1 MQKVIWVIDD
11 EQAICWALKK
21 GIEQRGYLCKS
32 FPNAE
37 TAIRSLS
44 VATVLDAVLLDMRM
58 PGMDG
63 FEATAAIHRLQP
75 EVPIVMMT
83 AFGDLSSAIQAMDS
97 GIVEYLTKPF
107 DLDVALRTIER
118 AMQSS
123 VQAPAET
130 SSQELYFGSL
140 LGKSPAMQSVYKQ
153 IAVASKGDT
162 SVHVGGPNGIGKEAV
177 ASAIHRHSLRAS
189 NPFLVYVPRAI
200 SPIAL
205 SLELLGSSSNVAKNP
220 IQARSGAL
228 ELAGQGVLFIDEV
241 ADLPLTLQTQLLRVL
256 EKGCYTPVGDSQ
268 IRTCSARVITSTER
282 DLKELVAEGE
292 FLEEL
297 RQRLCVF
304 VIELQ
309 SLQDRREDIVPIA
322 RDWLQRQSQEVQ
334 ASFSSEAEVWLESQ
348 PWPGNIRELR
358 SAVARAL
365 VLARDGQIQVSDL
378 QEAVPSHRSANDV
391 ATSALEHE
399 IERWTVAHLKHLDD
413 QGLRVSSGGQ
423 GDVFGDMYE
432 DFLGAVERPLLES
445 MMQAFKN
452 NRATIAAQLGLHRST
467 LRQKLRRYKID

>member
-21 GIEQRGYLCKS
+21 GIEQRGYVCKS

-37 TAIRSLS
+37 VAIRSLS
-44 VATVLDAVLLDMRM
+44 EATALDAVLLDMRM

-75 EVPIVMMT
+75 KVPIVMMT
-83 AFGDLSSAIQAMDS
+83 AFGDLSSAIQAIDS

-107 DLDVALRTIER
+107 DLGVALRTIER

-123 VQAPAET
+123 VQAPAEKG
-130 SSQELYFGSL
+130 SPELHFGSL
-140 LGKSPAMQSVYKQ
+140 LGRSPAMQNVYKQ
-153 IAVASKGDT
+153 IALAAKGDM
-162 SVHVGGPNGIGKEAV
+162 SVHVDGPSGIGKEAV

-189 NPFLVYVPRAI
+189 NPFLVYVPSAI

-205 SLELLGSSSNVAKNP
+205 SLELLGSSSHVTKNSF
-220 IQARSGAL
+220 QARSGAF
-228 ELAGQGVLFIDEV
+228 ELAGQGVLFIEEV

-256 EKGCYTPVGDSQ
+256 EKGCYTPMGDSQ
-268 IRTCSARVITSTER
+268 TRTCVARVITSTER

-304 VIELQ
+304 VIELK
-309 SLQDRREDIVPIA
+309 SLQERREDIVPIA
-322 RDWLQRQSQEVQ
+322 RDWLQRQSQDDQ
-334 ASFSSEAEVWLESQ
+334 ASFSSEVEEWLESQ
-348 PWPGNIRELR
+348 AWPGNIRELR
-358 SAVARAL
+358 SAIARTL
-365 VLARDGQIQVSDL
+365 VLSRGGQIQVSDL
-378 QEAVPSHRSANDV
+378 QQVVPSHRSASEV
-391 ATSALEHE
+391 ATSALGQE
-399 IERWTVAHLKHLDD
+399 IERWMLAHLKVLEH
-413 QGLRVSSGGQ
+413 QGLRVSSGSQ

-432 DFLGAVERPLLES
+432 EFLEAVERPLLES
-445 MMQAFKN
+445 MMRAFQN